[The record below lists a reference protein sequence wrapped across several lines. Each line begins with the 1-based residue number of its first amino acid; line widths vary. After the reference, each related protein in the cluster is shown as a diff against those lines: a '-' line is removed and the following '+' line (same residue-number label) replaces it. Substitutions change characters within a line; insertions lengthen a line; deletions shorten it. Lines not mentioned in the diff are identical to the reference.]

1 MHRKLNNGG
10 CKSLPEI
17 VSSAQGIGKH
27 LIIPALSCLAHELAC
42 HQPHPDPELT
52 DIPV

>member
-1 MHRKLNNGG
+1 MHRKLNNRG
-10 CKSLPEI
+10 CKILPEI
-17 VSSAQGIGKH
+17 VSIAQGIGKQ
-27 LIIPALSCLAHELAC
+27 LIIPALACLAHKLAY